1 MAAEDEKGEITN
13 KSVSSP
19 LPMIQ
24 TAQEH
29 PSNLK
34 MHRVEKTAQIC
45 QAIICRFPQ
54 CIAR

>member
-1 MAAEDEKGEITN
+1 MAAEDEKGEITD

-24 TAQEH
+24 AAQEF

-34 MHRVEKTAQIC
+34 MHRVERTAQIC
-45 QAIICRFPQ
+45 QATICRFPQ